1 MASLP
6 LGISVGVDGAA
17 QAISTLGKISRNT
30 RNINSGVIA
39 TGAAVARAFTGGI
52 KFAARFG
59 KQAVA
64 VGADMAASA
73 RAGEEVNARFTDA
86 GLAGAE
92 SLNNRMNELRDTVM
106 SAFLN
111 SLPHMLYYYDV
122 AKARAIQFIATAVM
136 GAQALWDDFD
146 TIGAN
151 LGILGQW
158 LFQNWKDVAYNI
170 GQAWISS
177 WIAQIETT
185 KRLFTALKDWI
196 AGRGWKFEGVG
207 LMDNAKFRELQKPQF
222 IEVKGLTEAISL
234 QQDIAGEAIYQ
245 AGKRRDEALNATVRG
260 PAKADEK
267 KAGKTLGEA
276 LIRGS
281 AAEASAK
288 AQAIVQ
294 NQTLAIQRQQLAAQQ
309 RTARGVERLA
319 GISGINITEARIA

>member
-59 KQAVA
+59 KQTVA
-64 VGADMAASA
+64 AGADMAAAA
-73 RAGEEVNARFTDA
+73 RAGEVVNARFNDA

-92 SLNNRMNELRDTVM
+92 ALNNRMNELRDTVM
-106 SAFLN
+106 SSFMNA
-111 SLPHMLYYYDV
+111 LPHMIYYYDV
-122 AKARAIQFIATAVM
+122 AKARAVQFIATAIM
-136 GAQALWDDFD
+136 GVQALWSDMD
-146 TIGAN
+146 TVGAN
-151 LGILGQW
+151 MGILGKW
-158 LFQNWKDVAYNI
+158 VFQNWKDIAYNI

-185 KRLFTALKDWI
+185 KRLFTALKDFVT
-196 AGRGWKFEGVG
+196 GKGWKFEGVG
-207 LMDNAKFRELQKPQF
+207 LFDNANFREIKGPQYL
-222 IEVKGLTEAISL
+222 EVTGLKDAITA
-234 QQDIAGEAIYQ
+234 QQDIALEAIEQ
-245 AGKRRDEALNATVRG
+245 AKIRRDEMLGATVRG
-260 PAKADEK
+260 PAKVEEK

-281 AAEASAK
+281 TAEASAK
-288 AQAIVQ
+288 AQAAAQ
-294 NQTLAIQRQQLAAQQ
+294 NQAIALQRQQLAVQQ
-309 RTARGVERLA
+309 RTARAVERMA
-319 GISGINITEARIA
+319 GVTMPSITEARIA